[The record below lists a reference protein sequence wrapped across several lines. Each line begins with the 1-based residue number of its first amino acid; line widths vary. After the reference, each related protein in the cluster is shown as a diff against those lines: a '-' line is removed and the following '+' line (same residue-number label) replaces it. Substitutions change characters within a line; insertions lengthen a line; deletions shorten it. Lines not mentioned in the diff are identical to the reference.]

1 MSWFKKIL
9 DAIKGSEDFSDIKSS
24 TLRDIL
30 NGSILKKKFI
40 QKHYGLFILIS
51 FLIFVYIDNRFY
63 CETQIS
69 KEVKL
74 KQQLKDIKFES
85 LTISAQLTTLSR
97 RTYVMNYINEKGLN
111 LKESPYAPTII
122 TEPDPEKDLEIL
134 KAKKE
139 QQDASNKIKN
149 DTTIVEE
156 YIIN

>member
-9 DAIKGSEDFSDIKSS
+9 ETIKGSEDFSDIKSS

-40 QKHYGLFILIS
+40 QKHYGLFILIA

-85 LTISAQLTTLSR
+85 LTISAQLTTLNR
-97 RTYVMNYINEKGLN
+97 RTYVMNYINEKGL
-111 LKESPYAPTII
+111 
-122 TEPDPEKDLEIL
+122 
-134 KAKKE
+134 
-139 QQDASNKIKN
+139 
-149 DTTIVEE
+149 
-156 YIIN
+156 